1 MILYFLA
8 PKKVKNGFLLI
19 ASLIFYGI
27 GEPKYLILIV
37 TAILSGYVFGI
48 LIGKYKERPVGRLFL
63 FLSVAVPLGMLL
75 WFKYAD
81 FAISGINGVFGLSIP
96 LLRIALPIGI
106 SFYTFQIL
114 SYNVDVYRGDVEPER
129 NIINFAAFVS
139 LFPQLIAGPI
149 VRYSEVAPDLR
160 KRSIDGAQVYKG
172 LVRFLTGLG
181 KKVLV
186 ANPLFQLCEIFRA
199 AAEPSVLFYWI
210 YAVAFALYV
219 YFDFSGYS
227 DMAIG
232 LGKVMGFKFPE
243 NFNYPFISK
252 SATEFWRR
260 WHMTLGRWFRDY
272 VYIPMGG
279 NRRSRPRWLFNI
291 LTVWVL
297 TGLWHGAAWNFA
309 VWGLF
314 FAVVLAVEKL
324 WILKPLEKSRVISRV
339 YAFLFIT
346 VSFVIFNANSM
357 GQAGQ
362 DLSAMFGFSNLPF
375 VTEETLYYLKSYAIA
390 LAIGIFGSMPVMKM
404 LLSRIKKHDKG
415 EKVIR
420 VLTPVFC
427 IAVLILSTAWLVDGS
442 FNPFLYFRF

>member
-1 MILYFLA
+1 MYFIV
-8 PKKVKNGFLLI
+8 PKKIKNGFILI
-19 ASLIFYGI
+19 ASLFFYGI

-37 TAILSGYVFGI
+37 TAILSGYLFGL
-48 LIGKYKERPVGRLFL
+48 LIGKYKERPAGRLFL

-81 FAISGINGVFGLSIP
+81 FVISGINGVFGIGLP
-96 LLRIALPIGI
+96 LLKIALPIGI

-114 SYNVDVYRGDVEPER
+114 SYNVDVYRGEVMPER
-129 NIINFAAFVS
+129 NIINFAAFVT

-149 VRYSEVAPDLR
+149 VRYSEVAPKLR
-160 KRSIDGAQVYKG
+160 ERSVDTDEVYMG
-172 LVRFLTGLG
+172 LVRFLIGLG

-186 ANPLFQLCEIFRA
+186 ANPLFQLCDTFRG

-232 LGKVMGFKFPE
+232 MGKMLGFDFPE

-291 LTVWVL
+291 LVVWVL

-309 VWGLF
+309 AWGLF
-314 FAVVLAVEKL
+314 FAVVLAIEKL
-324 WILKPLEKSRVISRV
+324 WLLRPLEKSHVLSRI

-346 VSFVIFNANSM
+346 VSFVIFNASSM
-357 GQAGQ
+357 EQAGG
-362 DLSAMFGFSNLPF
+362 DLGGMFGFSGLPF
-375 VTEETLYYLKSYAIA
+375 VTEETLYYLKSYAMP
-390 LAIGIFGSMPVMKM
+390 LAVGIVGSTPAVK
-404 LLSRIKKHDKG
+404 LLVDRIKRGPKG
-415 EKVIR
+415 FQAVKI
-420 VLTPVFC
+420 LTPVFC
-427 IAVLILSTAWLVDGS
+427 VLILLLSTAWLVDGS